1 MGLGLLG
8 GPGDLVIKYVV
19 SSRVVSNILNRFPK
33 WSYPNYSITCNR
45 LTKSPGPP
53 SRLWGLFAVYI
64 YIYMWVY
71 VHILYIYIWVNIYI
85 YIYTCTY
92 RYYSV
97 GDHSFGAGAFQR
109 LQHFF
114 CKDPSSRSSV
124 AIEQR
129 PDSSPVAP
137 FLELRLS
144 TNGSNFFSFD
154 RKSLNGCESLDNH

>member
-64 YIYMWVY
+64 YIYVGICTY
-71 VHILYIYIWVNIYI
+71 IIYIWVNIYI
-85 YIYTCTY
+85 YIYIYTHVHIGIIQSGIIVLVRGLFSGSSTSSAKIPH
-92 RYYSV
+92 R
-97 GDHSFGAGAFQR
+97 GAP
-109 LQHFF
+109 LQLS
-114 CKDPSSRSSV
+114 KDLIV
-124 AIEQR
+124 
-129 PDSSPVAP
+129 
-137 FLELRLS
+137 LL
-144 TNGSNFFSFD
+144 
-154 RKSLNGCESLDNH
+154 